1 MSFVKTLIIAGF
13 VGGVILVECLAAY
26 FLIPSTT
33 QVEARVKA
41 KVEEKEKAAHGDEQD
56 HGHGH
61 DDEHGDK
68 HGASV
73 EVELG
78 KYNITVTRPA
88 SEITLRVNFVL
99 IGTVDEHDHTPFEE
113 LLGKNQHRLRD
124 KIIFEIRNCELADL
138 TDPGLGLIK
147 RRILAKSNDLLGK
160 PILKSVVFSEFS
172 YTQM

>member
-1 MSFVKTLIIAGF
+1 MSIVKTLLVAGF
-13 VGGVILVECLAAY
+13 VGAVILVECFAAWMV
-26 FLIPSTT
+26 IPSTADI
-33 QVEARVKA
+33 EAHVKA
-41 KVEEKEKAAHGDEQD
+41 RTPEKHGDDEEHSEHD
-56 HGHGH
+56 SHG
-61 DDEHGDK
+61 ES

-88 SEITLRVNFVL
+88 SEITLKVSFVL
-99 IGTVDEHDHTPFEE
+99 IGTVAEHDHTPFED
-113 LLGKNQHRLRD
+113 LLAKNQHRLRD

-147 RRILAKSNDLLGK
+147 RRILAKSNELLGK
-160 PILKSVVFSEFS
+160 PILESVVFSEFS